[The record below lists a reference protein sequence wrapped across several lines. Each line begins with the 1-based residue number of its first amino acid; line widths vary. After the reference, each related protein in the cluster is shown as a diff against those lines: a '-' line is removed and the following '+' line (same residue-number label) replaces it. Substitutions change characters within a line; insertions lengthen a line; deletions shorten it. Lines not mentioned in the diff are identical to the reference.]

1 MASSA
6 APVTASYLAL
16 VKHLDQLN
24 KVTQKKVT
32 FQGVTFPHQ
41 MNDLIATWVDPA
53 NLTRTTRAAVTGI
66 GKFLGGCFTS
76 GPLKCFHACN
86 HQILTKSA
94 SQKERIRK
102 KA

>member
-1 MASSA
+1 
-6 APVTASYLAL
+6 
-16 VKHLDQLN
+16 
-24 KVTQKKVT
+24 
-32 FQGVTFPHQ
+32 

-53 NLTRTTRAAVTGI
+53 NLTRRTTRAAVTGI

-76 GPLKCFHACN
+76 GPLKYFHACN

-94 SQKERIRK
+94 SQKEGIRK

>member
-1 MASSA
+1 
-6 APVTASYLAL
+6 
-16 VKHLDQLN
+16 
-24 KVTQKKVT
+24 
-32 FQGVTFPHQ
+32 
-41 MNDLIATWVDPA
+41 MNDLVATWIDPA
-53 NLTRTTRAAVTGI
+53 RILTRTTRAAVTGI

-94 SQKERIRK
+94 SQKARIRN

>member
-1 MASSA
+1 
-6 APVTASYLAL
+6 
-16 VKHLDQLN
+16 
-24 KVTQKKVT
+24 
-32 FQGVTFPHQ
+32 

-53 NLTRTTRAAVTGI
+53 NLTRRTTRAAVTGI